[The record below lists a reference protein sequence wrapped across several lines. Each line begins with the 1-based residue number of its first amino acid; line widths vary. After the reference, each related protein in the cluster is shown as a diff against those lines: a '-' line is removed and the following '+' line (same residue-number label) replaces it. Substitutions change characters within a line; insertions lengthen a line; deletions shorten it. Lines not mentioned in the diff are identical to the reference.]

1 MDSVLCERRS
11 RERFLKWEQGCQDG
25 VGAEQGGPSGVTAS
39 PGGRGGDSEPR
50 AVCPP
55 GPGRS
60 ASKWGLK
67 ELSVSHEDTEAPST
81 PRGPLGTA
89 HPRTPGWSHDT
100 RSSGFVLQLGLCSH
114 SPFS

>member
-1 MDSVLCERRS
+1 MEWAQS
-11 RERFLKWEQGCQDG
+11 REARRGSLRVQEG
-25 VGAEQGGPSGVTAS
+25 EEVTQ
-39 PGGRGGDSEPR
+39 PR
-50 AVCPP
+50 AVCPL

-67 ELSVSHEDTEAPST
+67 ELSVPHGDMEAPST

-100 RSSGFVLQLGLCSH
+100 RSSAFVLQLGVCSN
-114 SPFS
+114 SPFF